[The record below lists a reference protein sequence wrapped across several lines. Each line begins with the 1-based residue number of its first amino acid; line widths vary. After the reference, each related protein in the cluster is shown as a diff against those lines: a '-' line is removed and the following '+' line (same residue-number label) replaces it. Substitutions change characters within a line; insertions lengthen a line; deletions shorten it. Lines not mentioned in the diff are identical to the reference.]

1 MPNGAD
7 RPRYGQPRGPQRPGG
22 GGPGQGPR
30 GGGGPPRQEEA
41 QTIDLSAVA
50 LKAPTAELF
59 DEVAKAAA
67 KTVSDNRKRNKPS
80 QIRKFFDELVMWESK
95 LGSIRD
101 GEERNARFREYLP
114 FIRMLN
120 AKVAYAEGRELVDKN
135 FQALVGHCLKQVDDA
150 ATLRAFKLFFEAF
163 LGYYKA
169 FRPSD
174 R

>member
-7 RPRYGQPRGPQRPGG
+7 RPGARPQRGPQRHGG
-22 GGPGQGPR
+22 GGFGQGPR
-30 GGGGPPRQEEA
+30 GGGGPPRQEEVP
-41 QTIDLSAVA
+41 TIDLSAVG
-50 LKAPTAELF
+50 LKTPAPELF
-59 DEVAKAAA
+59 DEVAQAAA
-67 KTVSDNRKRNKPS
+67 KTVSENRRRNKPS

-101 GEERNARFREYLP
+101 GEERSARFREYLP

-135 FQALVGHCLKQVDDA
+135 FQALVGHCLKQVEDP

>member
-7 RPRYGQPRGPQRPGG
+7 RSGPRPQRGTQPPGRG
-22 GGPGQGPR
+22 GFGQGPR
-30 GGGGPPRQEEA
+30 GGGGPPRQEEVP
-41 QTIDLSAVA
+41 TIDVSAVT
-50 LKAPTAELF
+50 LKAPAPELF

-67 KTVSDNRKRNKPS
+67 KTVSENRKRNKPS

-120 AKVAYAEGRELVDKN
+120 AKVAYAEGRELVDRN
-135 FQALVGHCLKQVDDA
+135 FQALLGHCLKQVDDP